1 MIRNMTVLLVATL
14 ALSGAPRPA
23 KPAPSRMDTI
33 VRAMSDR
40 MSRQHDIWFDLG
52 EFPKDV
58 QLLRMEAELEP
69 SNYDTWT
76 NLGWMQENIKQYPDA
91 EATYNRY
98 RILNP
103 NDPDRSLPI
112 AEYWFR
118 KRNYT
123 EAIRQM
129 EGDLGRK
136 VHPNAFRIVANAYD
150 RLKKYPDSIRVWHDY
165 LKRAPNDLSAK
176 ANLNRVEK
184 KNSAR

>member
-1 MIRNMTVLLVATL
+1 MFVTLVATL
-14 ALSGAPRPA
+14 MLAHAPQPTKAA
-23 KPAPSRMDTI
+23 KAAPSRMAVILDSI
-33 VRAMSDR
+33 SSR

-52 EFPKDV
+52 EFPKDI

-69 SNYDTWT
+69 SDYDTWT
-76 NLGWMQENIKQYPDA
+76 SLGWMQENILLYPDA
-91 EATYNRY
+91 EATYQRY
-98 RILNP
+98 RTLNP
-103 NDPDRSLPI
+103 HDPDRSLPI

-118 KRNYT
+118 KRNFT
-123 EAIRQM
+123 EAIKQI

-136 VHPNAFRIVANAYD
+136 VHPNAFRIVANSYD
-150 RLKKYPDSIRVWHDY
+150 RLKKYPDSIRVWNAY

>member
-1 MIRNMTVLLVATL
+1 MIQIMIVTLVATL

-23 KPAPSRMDTI
+23 KPKLSRLQI
-33 VRAMSDR
+33 INEAMTDR
-40 MSRQHDIWFDLG
+40 MSRQHDIWFEQG

-58 QLLRMEAELEP
+58 QLLKMESELEP

-98 RILNP
+98 RVLNP

-118 KRNYT
+118 KRNFT
-123 EAIRQM
+123 EAIRQI
-129 EGDLGRK
+129 EGDLDRK

-150 RLKKYPDSIRVWHDY
+150 RLKKYPDSIRVWHAY

-184 KNSAR
+184 KNAAR